1 MGTNN
6 ASYCTPEKM
15 VDQILGLKRFILQKF
30 LTCAIAISTLTL
42 RTNKV
47 TDIETVEAL
56 EPEDVEALFI
66 EIVIE
71 CLMG

>member
-1 MGTNN
+1 M
-6 ASYCTPEKM
+6 
-15 VDQILGLKRFILQKF
+15 QKF
-30 LTCAIAISTLTL
+30 LTCAITISTLTL